1 MPLRIIAEAE
11 RCYGC
16 KNPMCSA
23 GCPVRTPI
31 PEVIRLFKAN
41 RLMEAGAILFENN
54 PLSAVCAL
62 ICDHEKQCAGH
73 CVRGRKD
80 TPVNFSSIESYISD
94 MYLDRMD
101 VPPRESVRLRK
112 VAVIGAGP
120 AGITAAI
127 ALARKGYR
135 VTIFEWHSKIGGIL
149 QYGIPE
155 FRLNKNFLDRYR
167 AVLEA
172 MDIQLRLNTA
182 IGSVIMIDDLMRD
195 GYSAV
200 FIGTGA
206 EKPRRLGVP
215 GESLGN
221 VYFSLNYLA
230 NPKGIKLGES
240 VAVIGAGNAAMD
252 VARTALRNGARR
264 VTMFAKA
271 DRVAAS
277 SHEVSYAQL
286 DGAELET
293 GMQIQAINE
302 TGPVFRRAIRD
313 ESGAIA
319 GYSDELVQ
327 AHADSTVI
335 AVSQVPRHKLANT
348 TAGLELTD
356 RGLLAVDENG
366 MTSLKG
372 VFGAGDVVTGAKTV
386 VHAVEGA
393 KRAAFAIDRYLTE
406 LDGA

>member
-1 MPLRIIAEAE
+1 MPLHIIAEAN
-11 RCYGC
+11 RCYNC
-16 KNPMCSA
+16 KNPQCQQ
-23 GCPVRTPI
+23 GCPVHTPI
-31 PEVIRLFKAN
+31 PQIIQLFKEN
-41 RLMEAGAILFENN
+41 RLMEAGKILFENN

-73 CVRGRKD
+73 CIRGRKD
-80 TPVNFSSIESYISD
+80 TPVHFSSIEHYISD

-101 VPPRESVRLRK
+101 VPPRTWVQLHK

-127 ALARKGYR
+127 ELARRGYR

-155 FRLNKNFLDRYR
+155 FRLSKGYLERYR
-167 AVLEA
+167 ERLEA
-172 MDIQLRLNTA
+172 MDIQLRLNTTV
-182 IGSVIMIDDLMRD
+182 GSVIMIDDLMRD

-230 NPKGIKLGES
+230 NPRGIRLGET

-252 VARTALRNGARR
+252 VARTALRYGSRR
-264 VTMFAKA
+264 VTMYAKA

-277 SHEVSYAQL
+277 ANEVSYAQL

-302 TGPVFRRAIRD
+302 SGPVFKRAIRD
-313 ESGAIA
+313 ESGAIV
-319 GYSDELVQ
+319 GYDDKLIQVR
-327 AHADSTVI
+327 ADATVI
-335 AVSQVPRHKLANT
+335 AVSQVPRHKLVHT
-348 TAGLELTD
+348 TDGLELTEN
-356 RGLLAVDENG
+356 GLLAVDDNY
-366 MTSLKG
+366 MTTRPG
-372 VFGAGDVVTGAKTV
+372 VFGAGDVITGAKTV

-393 KRAAFAIDRYLTE
+393 KRAAAAIARYLSA
-406 LDGA
+406 L